1 MSRWT
6 TFNIAISVALS
17 SMGAAGLAF
26 SQELVGNAERGSEL
40 FLSYKCYACHGYT
53 GETGSTGVR
62 LNPPRFERAAFMV
75 YVRNPSGRRT
85 PGGTMPA
92 FASDAVTDQVLA
104 DIYAYLVSLPSTS
117 PPFEEIQLLAEQ

>member
-1 MSRWT
+1 MSRAKPM
-6 TFNIAISVALS
+6 ILL
-17 SMGAAGLAF
+17 AGLLALA
-26 SQELVGNAERGSEL
+26 SASRLPAQDVTGDAARGREA

-62 LNPPRFERAAFMV
+62 LNPPRFPLQAFMV

-85 PGGTMPA
+85 GGGIMPA

-104 DIYAYLVSLPSTS
+104 DIYAYISSLPSNT
-117 PPFEEIQLLAEQ
+117 PPLEEIALLAGD